1 MLTGAFVF
9 VNELYPLSNGCL
21 AVYGPIIRQMN
32 VHGWQVKRD
41 KTELVA
47 APKRI
52 AGSTMLMADSAS
64 FDDVEDEDAMQDK
77 GPSPGD

>member
-1 MLTGAFVF
+1 
-9 VNELYPLSNGCL
+9 
-21 AVYGPIIRQMN
+21 MN